1 MVNPYHLDLLNQSI
15 ASWNKWRIANQSIKV
30 NLIGADLSGA
40 NLNGANLNDA
50 DLSKAD
56 LRGAKLSKAD
66 LSRAHFSETNLS
78 RADLNGAKLNGA
90 NLNDA
95 DLSKADLSKADL
107 RGARLSKADL
117 SRADLSEAV
126 ISRANLREAD
136 FSQSSLSETVF
147 ADVNLA
153 EAKNLDTCQYWG
165 PSILDFRT
173 LQLSGSLPLVF
184 LRGCGLPDPLIDY
197 LPALLNKPIQ
207 RYSCFISY
215 SSKDE
220 DFAKRLNAD
229 LQDKGV
235 RCWFAPK
242 DIKGGKKVHE
252 QIDQAIRLYDKLL
265 LVISE
270 HSMNSEWVKTEIAK
284 ARRREV
290 NEKRQILFPIR
301 LVNYETILQWDYFD
315 ADIGKDSA
323 GEIREYFIPDFSNWK
338 DHDNYQQSF
347 EHLLKDL
354 KPELE
359 RKPVK

>member
-40 NLNGANLNDA
+40 N
-50 DLSKAD
+50 
-56 LRGAKLSKAD
+56 
-66 LSRAHFSETNLS
+66 
-78 RADLNGAKLNGA
+78 LNGA